1 MMKRSH
7 CSPENVNFNKVSSLL
22 LIIQSYEA
30 KSIKQ
35 KCKYKLVIVG
45 YFFFF
50 LYKLYLNL

>member
-1 MMKRSH
+1 MKRSH